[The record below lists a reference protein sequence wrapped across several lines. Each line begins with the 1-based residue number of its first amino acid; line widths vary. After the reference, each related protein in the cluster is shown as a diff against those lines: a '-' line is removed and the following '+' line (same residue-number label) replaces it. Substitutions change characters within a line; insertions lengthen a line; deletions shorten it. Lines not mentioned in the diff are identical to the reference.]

1 MTIYEQNMNNTRK
14 YGLASSCVSSFLQI
28 INPKIEEVRTCKRN
42 NNIYI
47 YIYMSRS
54 LNFEEIKKTNEKG
67 QLEFAKNTYG
77 FLLA

>member
-14 YGLASSCVSSFLQI
+14 YGLASSCVSSFLHI

-47 YIYMSRS
+47 YIHEQE
-54 LNFEEIKKTNEKG
+54 FE
-67 QLEFAKNTYG
+67 L
-77 FLLA
+77 